1 MNRILVLSLCAA
13 LGACA
18 GMKKNFAPADPLSA
32 EDHFRLGAAFE
43 AHGLPNDALKH
54 YQRAAKLDPADAE
67 VWVALGNLKFRGGD
81 YAAAEDDYRRAL
93 DRSPYHAGAQNN
105 LALAYLAQNKNLK
118 EAELLAKA
126 ALRQNSALRPYVLDT
141 LSNIYAREGRLPEA
155 RTAAAQAA
163 EAAASH
169 GITLPTK
176 LGAL

>member
-1 MNRILVLSLCAA
+1 MNKRLVALLCAG
-13 LGACA
+13 LCGCA
-18 GMKKNFAPADPLSA
+18 GMKKSFAPADPLSA
-32 EDHFRLGAAFE
+32 EDHFRLAAAFE
-43 AHGLPNDALKH
+43 SHGLPDDALKH
-54 YQRAAKLDPADAE
+54 YQRAAKLDPDNAE
-67 VWVALGNLKFRGGD
+67 ICVALGNLKFRRGD
-81 YAAAEDDYRRAL
+81 YSAAEDDYRRAL

-126 ALRQNSALRPYVLDT
+126 ALRQNGALRPYVLDT

-155 RTAAAQAA
+155 RIAVEQAAQ
-163 EAAASH
+163 AAASH